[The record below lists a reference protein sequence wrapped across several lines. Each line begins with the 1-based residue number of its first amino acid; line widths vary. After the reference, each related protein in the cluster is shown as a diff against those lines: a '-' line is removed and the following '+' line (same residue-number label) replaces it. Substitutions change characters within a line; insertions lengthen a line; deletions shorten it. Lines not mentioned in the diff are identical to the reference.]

1 MRDRIKSAALLLLS
15 MSAFIYIVGLNQQKW
30 GEDHELNEES
40 AEQERKTEQFAE
52 NMKQEEFF
60 DDYSWYYEIYADAVA
75 LAEENGFYQ
84 FLNLGK
90 TWISEEGH
98 YCAFFIAEYSDSGVC
113 LDAQSMDVYEL
124 TFQDSIYTE
133 NFAGMD
139 YRTIEVNERKVAETE
154 KILLQNGI
162 NERCR
167 LCDMDDQSTLVKT
180 DSGKCYRIDLAE
192 KTITQAEIDEVE
204 KEEEE
209 NWDFQEEW
217 WSSYQKVMQS
227 WTKIT
232 EYEKE
237 FAGTLG
243 GTVRYEP
250 HLVNHIGKDLIYER
264 YALKD
269 LDKDGTPELILLSD
283 HPSSMNAIFT
293 YTDRLLYCG
302 TYYNALYTDD
312 GRIIERGSWFGGSA
326 MIKETWDITEI
337 RAGEIMGKESI
348 WEEYQDYNRN
358 EVKYMRHIEE
368 TEEISYEEYRDIK
381 NSLLCRADFVR
392 NMDSERIN

>member
-1 MRDRIKSAALLLLS
+1 M
-15 MSAFIYIVGLNQQKW
+15 
-30 GEDHELNEES
+30 
-40 AEQERKTEQFAE
+40 
-52 NMKQEEFF
+52 
-60 DDYSWYYEIYADAVA
+60 
-75 LAEENGFYQ
+75 AEENGFYQ
-84 FLNLGK
+84 LLNLGK

-139 YRTIEVNERKVAETE
+139 YRTIEVNEQKVAETE
-154 KILLQNGI
+154 KVLLQNGI

-180 DSGKCYRIDLAE
+180 DSGKWYSIDLAE
-192 KTITQAEIDEVE
+192 KTITQAEIDEME

-217 WSSYQKVMQS
+217 WSSYQEVMRG
-227 WTKIT
+227 WTKIS

-237 FAGTLG
+237 FSGTLG
-243 GTVRYEP
+243 GTVQYEP

-312 GRIIERGSWFGGSA
+312 GRIIERGSWFGGTA

-337 RAGEIMGKESI
+337 RAGEIIGKESI
-348 WEEYQDYNRN
+348 WQEYQDYNRN
-358 EVKYMRHIEE
+358 EVKYMRHIEK